1 MGLALLAYDTSCISA
16 VASSMTATGDHG
28 AGSCAPNRYQAVP
41 SQRAIEV
48 GNFLGNSK
56 SPTALRL

>member
-28 AGSCAPNRYQAVP
+28 AGSCAPNRSTDTKRSHRSARLRWVTFWVTRKVP
-41 SQRAIEV
+41 
-48 GNFLGNSK
+48 
-56 SPTALRL
+56 LR